1 MDRRRVEMLESRKKR
16 VRDLYFV
23 EGKNTREIAIIE
35 RMSIRDISNILK
47 EEEARKQDLE
57 DNSQKRVE
65 GRLSADA
72 YTLFEKGK
80 TPVDVVIKLELEG
93 PQVTKFYKEYLRL
106 KSLPEVVSLYD
117 EIGGDAWSYLE
128 LYKLA
133 NSSGMS
139 TKEIVTAVDI
149 ALNKLP
155 SADENYFQ
163 TRRKVNDLIEMEQ
176 DLSGHIEVLR
186 GEKSSLLQEISD
198 LKIQEY
204 NLVEYSNRKKEEIE
218 ELQKEQRQIENT
230 MNKYQHMVICK
241 FAGAIHIVL
250 DAFAMKL
257 TRAIEIRVSQNSGY
271 LAEGK

>member
-1 MDRRRVEMLESRKKR
+1 MDRRRVEMLESRKKLI
-16 VRDLYFV
+16 RDLYFL

-106 KSLPEVVSLYD
+106 KSLPEVVSLCD
-117 EIGGDAWSYLE
+117 EIGDDAKSYLE

-139 TKEIVTAVDI
+139 NKEIVTAVDT

-155 SADENYFQ
+155 CAVENYFK
-163 TRRKVNDLIEMEQ
+163 TTRKVNELIETEQ
-176 DLSGHIEVLR
+176 DLSDHVKVLK
-186 GEKSSLLQEISD
+186 GEKSLLIHAISD
-198 LKIQEY
+198 VKVQEH
-204 NLVEYSNRKKEEIE
+204 NLVEYINRKKEEIE
-218 ELQKEQRQIENT
+218 ELQKEQQQIENT

-241 FAGAIHIVL
+241 FAGAIYIVL
-250 DAFAMKL
+250 DIIAMNL
-257 TRAIEIRVSQNSGY
+257 ARAIEIREMYKGDI
-271 LAEGK
+271 AE